1 MRRLKNKLIRSAKNV
16 RSALR
21 RGHLPDRYVHYSVP
35 YYSQWETPELVEA
48 IINGKTDSRE
58 DPLWRHSGAANQDEY
73 AEWSRNGCGMACLKM
88 ILGATRNETIPLVTL
103 GEKGVEYGAYRLPL
117 DDSPGMFY
125 GPFVRYI
132 QAEFGLKGKAS
143 AALTVS
149 EIKGAIAHDGFVIAS
164 VTPEIRF
171 PNKPPKRRGGHLV
184 LLFGYD
190 DEKQTFYLHNP
201 SGFDGTREA
210 LEISYKNFAKF
221 FDHKGIIVT

>member
-21 RGHLPDRYVHYSVP
+21 PDSLPKRYVHDNVP

-48 IINGKTDSRE
+48 IITGQIDARE
-58 DPLWRHSGAANQDEY
+58 DPLWRHSGAAYVDEY

-88 ILGATRNETIPLVTL
+88 ILGAMHGATIPLVTL
-103 GEKGVEYGAYRLPL
+103 GKKGVEYGVYKLPL

-125 GPFVRYI
+125 APFVKCI
-132 QAEFGLKGKAS
+132 EAEFGLKGKAS
-143 AALTVS
+143 AALTMS
-149 EIKGAIAHDGFVIAS
+149 EIKKAIAHDGFVIAS

-171 PNKPPKRRGGHLV
+171 PSKPPKRRGGHLV

-190 DEKQTFYLHNP
+190 DEKQIFYLHNP
-201 SGFDGTREA
+201 SGFDGTRES
-210 LEISYKNFAKF
+210 LEISYKNFARF
-221 FDHKGIIVT
+221 FDHKGVIAL